1 MKFVLEH
8 SIHHSVGQIIDRST
22 DEETLSMAIRAI
34 HNLCDCKEHVAVL
47 GKNHIF
53 PKLSNLLMKTENIN
67 LQKKLFATLSHIYNY
82 MKRFS
87 ETSAHYWIGSEG
99 GGKFIARYIGHKF
112 SIKFSSNNFVC
123 FLGSWKCGSAP
134 LRLLRQK
141 RPSCYTN

>member
-1 MKFVLEH
+1 MLARVLRSFEDETAILSRGCRVIGSLAHDKRIAVKFVLEH

-22 DEETLSMAIRAI
+22 DEETLTMAIRAI

-67 LQKKLFATLSHIYNY
+67 IQKKLFTTLAHIYNY

-99 GGKFIARYIGHKF
+99 GGKLIAR
-112 SIKFSSNNFVC
+112 
-123 FLGSWKCGSAP
+123 LD
-134 LRLLRQK
+134 
-141 RPSCYTN
+141 